1 MEVIDNAIA
10 QLRNGGV
17 LVLVD
22 DLLPKP
28 ISYLITNASSITAQQ
43 VAFMVNAG
51 KGVICAVLSE
61 EQVRHFR
68 LPMMPNQMNEDGL
81 QFTVSVDAR
90 HEVTTGISAADR
102 ARTLNVLARS
112 DDPPRDLVMPGHIL
126 PIRARKGGVLLHSG
140 PAEAVRDLLSA
151 AQKNSTKNNSV
162 GVLCHILS
170 EQGDILSLEK
180 IGVFCATHSLPSVL
194 VSDIV
199 RQRMATEPLV
209 ERISEARLST
219 KHSGEFLAIA
229 FRSKNDG
236 AEHIALCQGDLQQ
249 VDSAGKQVPVLTRV
263 HAEHRIGDLLGT
275 TQLPHRQL
283 IHGALQQINQ
293 RGRGIFVYIRHPR
306 KGYLTDQVQ
315 AIAQGTKHLPKT
327 AQLRQLGIGAQILL
341 LLGAKRLSLLT
352 NSSREI
358 SGIDAFQLEITEH
371 VKFTPVS
378 K

>member
-1 MEVIDNAIA
+1 MEVIENAIA
-10 QLRNGGV
+10 QLRRQEL

-28 ISYLITNASSITAQQ
+28 ICYLVTSASSITEQQ
-43 VAFMVNAG
+43 VAFMVNAA
-51 KGVICAVLSE
+51 KGVICAVLAE
-61 EQVRHFR
+61 EQVRHFG

-90 HEVTTGISAADR
+90 HGVTTGISAADR
-102 ARTLNVLARS
+102 ARTLNVLAQS
-112 DDPPRDLVMPGHIL
+112 DDPRRDLVMPGHIL

-140 PAEAVRDLLSA
+140 PAEAVLDLLSA
-151 AQKNSTKNNSV
+151 VQTNSVQASSV
-162 GVLCHILS
+162 GVLCHILD
-170 EQGDILSLEK
+170 EQGNVLALEK
-180 IGVFCATHSLPSVL
+180 VGSYCSTHSLPSVL
-194 VSDIV
+194 VSDII
-199 RQRMATEPLV
+199 RKRMATEPLV
-209 ERISEARLST
+209 ERVSEASLRT
-219 KHSGEFLAIA
+219 KQSGEFLAIA

-236 AEHIALCQGDLQQ
+236 AEHIALCQGDIQQ
-249 VDSAGKQVPVLTRV
+249 LDSAGMQIPVLTRV
-263 HAEHRIGDLLGT
+263 HAEHRVGDLLGT
-275 TQLPHRQL
+275 TQLPQRQL

-341 LLGAKRLSLLT
+341 SLGARRLSLLT

-358 SGIDAFQLEITEH
+358 SGIDAFRLEITEH
-371 VKFTPVS
+371 LKFAPSS